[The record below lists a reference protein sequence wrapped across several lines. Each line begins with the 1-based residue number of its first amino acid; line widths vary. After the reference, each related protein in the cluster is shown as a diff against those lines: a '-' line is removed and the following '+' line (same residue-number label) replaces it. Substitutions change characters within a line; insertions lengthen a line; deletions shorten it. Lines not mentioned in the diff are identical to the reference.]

1 MLIPGT
7 RHDWKRK
14 CKVEIEAGEMLG
26 AMMRGGKAGLL
37 LSVLKA
43 LKAKDNLYLLLSP
56 KSHQ

>member
-1 MLIPGT
+1 MKDFG
-7 RHDWKRK
+7 
-14 CKVEIEAGEMLG
+14 KVEIEAGEMLG